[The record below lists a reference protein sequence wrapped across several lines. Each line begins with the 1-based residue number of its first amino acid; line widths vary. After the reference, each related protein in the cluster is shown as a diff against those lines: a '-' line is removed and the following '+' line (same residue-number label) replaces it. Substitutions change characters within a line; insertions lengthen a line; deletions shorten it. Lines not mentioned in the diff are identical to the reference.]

1 MTRLLLAVA
10 LSTAA
15 LASASAQSYPT
26 RPVTIIVPY
35 PAGGPTDLVARQIA
49 PKLAAKFG
57 QNFIIESVSGG
68 GTNIA
73 GQRVARS
80 APDGHTLYIHNL
92 QISANV
98 SLYKSLPFDT
108 EKDFVPIA
116 MLNNNPLVLAGRK
129 TLAANTLPEL
139 TAWMKT
145 TSAKMAHPGTG
156 STGHLATFL
165 LAQAMGVK
173 VDHIPFRGAAPMLQN
188 TLGGHVDLFF
198 ATPQQVVGPITG
210 GELKG
215 FGVTSKQPSPLLPGV
230 ASFVQAYGPKL
241 EILFWHIMLA
251 PSGTPAPI
259 VNALSA
265 AVQEAVQDPAI
276 LAAWAKTGVSAY
288 PKEQQTPAGAAAYLK
303 KEIAHWGQVIRDNKI
318 EAPN

>member
-1 MTRLLLAVA
+1 
-10 LSTAA
+10 
-15 LASASAQSYPT
+15 
-26 RPVTIIVPY
+26 
-35 PAGGPTDLVARQIA
+35 
-49 PKLAAKFG
+49 
-57 QNFIIESVSGG
+57 
-68 GTNIA
+68 
-73 GQRVARS
+73 
-80 APDGHTLYIHNL
+80 
-92 QISANV
+92 
-98 SLYKSLPFDT
+98 
-108 EKDFVPIA
+108 
-116 MLNNNPLVLAGRK
+116 
-129 TLAANTLPEL
+129 
-139 TAWMKT
+139 
-145 TSAKMAHPGTG
+145 
-156 STGHLATFL
+156 
-165 LAQAMGVK
+165 
-173 VDHIPFRGAAPMLQN
+173 
-188 TLGGHVDLFF
+188 
-198 ATPQQVVGPITG
+198 VVGPITG

-251 PSGTPAPI
+251 PGGTPAPI